1 MASELEIPSPVNA
14 FIDVV
19 NRHEREAC
27 LDFFTAD
34 GFVDDWGRVF
44 TGRDAIAGWSDRE
57 FVGASGTLTPQQVT
71 IDDNGDV
78 TVIGDW
84 RSNHAN
90 GLSRFT
96 FRNRGDHIES
106 MTIREG

>member
-1 MASELEIPSPVNA
+1 MAGELEIPNPVDA

-19 NRHEREAC
+19 NRHERESC
-27 LDFFTAD
+27 LDFFTDD

-57 FVGASGTLTPQQVT
+57 FIGANGTLTPQQVT
-71 IDDNGDV
+71 VDDNGDV
-78 TVIGDW
+78 IVIGDW
-84 RSNHAN
+84 RSTHAN

-96 FRNRGDHIES
+96 FRSRGDRIVS